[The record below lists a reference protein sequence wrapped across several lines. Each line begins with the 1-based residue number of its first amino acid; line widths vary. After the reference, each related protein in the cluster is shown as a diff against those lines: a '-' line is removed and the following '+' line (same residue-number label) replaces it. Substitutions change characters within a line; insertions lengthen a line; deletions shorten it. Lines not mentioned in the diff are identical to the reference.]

1 MISSVK
7 NEQEQIVKRPVI
19 MLMVIGSRKF
29 IAKEFYGEPL
39 DLYDTGTVY
48 VRHNIHQSLLKL
60 DVFCA
65 GLAIKIL
72 IVL

>member
-1 MISSVK
+1 
-7 NEQEQIVKRPVI
+7 

-29 IAKEFYGEPL
+29 IAKEIYGRPS
-39 DLYDTGTVY
+39 DLYNTETVY
-48 VRHNIHQSLLKL
+48 ILRNIHQSLLKL
-60 DVFCA
+60 DVFYA

>member
-1 MISSVK
+1 
-7 NEQEQIVKRPVI
+7 

-29 IAKEFYGEPL
+29 IAKEIYGRPL
-39 DLYDTGTVY
+39 DLCNTGTVY
-48 VRHNIHQSLLKL
+48 IRRNIHQSLLKL

>member
-1 MISSVK
+1 
-7 NEQEQIVKRPVI
+7 

-29 IAKEFYGEPL
+29 IAKEIYDRLL
-39 DLYDTGTVY
+39 DLYNTEAVY
-48 VRHNIHQSLLKL
+48 ILRNIHQSLLKL
-60 DVFCA
+60 DVFYA